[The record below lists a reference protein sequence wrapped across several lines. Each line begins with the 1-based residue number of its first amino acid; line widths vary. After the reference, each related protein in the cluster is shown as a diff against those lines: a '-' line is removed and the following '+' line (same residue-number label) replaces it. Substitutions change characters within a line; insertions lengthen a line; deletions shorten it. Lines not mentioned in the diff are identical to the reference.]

1 MENLALGCLKDKSGL
16 IWALYCIAALVINY
30 GISNTIVLEIP

>member
-1 MENLALGCLKDKSGL
+1 MFSTGIEMEFGTQIENNFTV
-16 IWALYCIAALVINY
+16 LVINY